1 MLSQDLQMRATP
13 NQTEDPYVSVEKKLT
28 SYVDQAKNGI
38 ELASEN
44 SESCAGIDFWIKN
57 ELFYRDIVPLGQDL
71 ITAPAS
77 QAYAERVF
85 SLCGDMCAGK
95 LNHASANLEKRV
107 FLKMN
112 RNYIS

>member
-1 MLSQDLQMRATP
+1 MLSQDLQMRATS
-13 NQTEDPYVSVEKKLT
+13 NQTEGPYASFEKELT

-38 ELASEN
+38 EVASEI
-44 SESCAGIDFWIKN
+44 SVLIGIDFWIKN
-57 ELFYRDIVPLGQDL
+57 DLFYRDIAPLAQDL

-95 LNHASANLEKRV
+95 RNRASANLQKRV
-107 FLKMN
+107 FLKAN